1 MKPRERIRFIATIDT
16 LKRVAEDYPGK
27 TIENIIAQMEARKK
41 EVEKK
46 MKELEDLK
54 VGDNVIVG
62 GAYSYC
68 RIRQVEKV
76 TKKHIMVEGNKFSKE
91 FGWIDGCSSYTS
103 DHIRPATEEDI
114 RRVEEEEEKR
124 GIIKWLGNTRFEKLS
139 YETLVAIRDIVEKE
153 IGNSAAKQ

>member
-1 MKPRERIRFIATIDT
+1 
-16 LKRVAEDYPGK
+16 
-27 TIENIIAQMEARKK
+27 
-41 EVEKK
+41 

-54 VGDNVIVG
+54 VGDKVIVG

-68 RIRQVEKV
+68 KIRQVEKV
-76 TKKHIMVEGNKFSKE
+76 TKKHIVVEDNKFSKE

-103 DHIRPATEEDI
+103 DHIRPASEEDI
-114 RRVEEEEEKR
+114 RRVEEEVKKR
-124 GIIKWLGNTRFEKLS
+124 DIANYLGNTRFINLS

>member
-1 MKPRERIRFIATIDT
+1 
-16 LKRVAEDYPGK
+16 
-27 TIENIIAQMEARKK
+27 
-41 EVEKK
+41 
-46 MKELEDLK
+46 MKELENLK
-54 VGDNVIVG
+54 VGDKVIVG

-76 TKKHIMVEGNKFSKE
+76 TKKHVVVEGNKFSKE

-114 RRVEEEEEKR
+114 RRVEEEEVKR
-124 GIIKWLGNTRFEKLS
+124 SIIKWLGNTILEKLS
-139 YETLVAIRDIVEKE
+139 FAALVAIRDIVEKE

>member
-1 MKPRERIRFIATIDT
+1 
-16 LKRVAEDYPGK
+16 
-27 TIENIIAQMEARKK
+27 
-41 EVEKK
+41 

-54 VGDNVIVG
+54 VGDKVIVG

-76 TKKHIMVEGNKFSKE
+76 TKKHVVVEGNKFSKE

-114 RRVEEEEEKR
+114 RRVKEDEEKR
-124 GIIKWLGNTRFEKLS
+124 GIIKWLENTIFEKLS
-139 YETLVAIRDIVEKE
+139 YETLVAIRDIIMND
-153 IGNSAAKQ
+153 IGKCCKIIK

>member
-1 MKPRERIRFIATIDT
+1 M
-16 LKRVAEDYPGK
+16 
-27 TIENIIAQMEARKK
+27 N
-41 EVEKK
+41 
-46 MKELEDLK
+46 ELEDLK
-54 VGDNVIVG
+54 VGDKVIVG

-76 TKKHIMVEGNKFSKE
+76 TKKHIVVEGNKFSKE

-114 RRVEEEEEKR
+114 RRVEEETEKR
-124 GIIKWLGNTRFEKLS
+124 NIVNYLTKINFKELS
-139 YETLVAIRDIVEKE
+139 YETLVAIRDIAEKE

>member
-1 MKPRERIRFIATIDT
+1 
-16 LKRVAEDYPGK
+16 
-27 TIENIIAQMEARKK
+27 
-41 EVEKK
+41 
-46 MKELEDLK
+46 MKELENLK
-54 VGDNVIVG
+54 VGDKVIVG

-76 TKKHIMVEGNKFSKE
+76 TKKHIVVEGNKFSKE

-114 RRVEEEEEKR
+114 RRVKEDEEKR
-124 GIIKWLGNTRFEKLS
+124 GIIKWLENTIFEKLS

-153 IGNSAAKQ
+153 IGNSAEK

>member
-1 MKPRERIRFIATIDT
+1 
-16 LKRVAEDYPGK
+16 
-27 TIENIIAQMEARKK
+27 
-41 EVEKK
+41 

-54 VGDNVIVG
+54 VGDKVIVG
-62 GAYSYC
+62 GYYTHT

-76 TKKHIMVEGNKFSKE
+76 TKKHIVVEGNKFSKE

-114 RRVEEEEEKR
+114 RCVEEETEKR
-124 GIIKWLGNTRFEKLS
+124 NIVNYLTKIHFKELS

-153 IGNSAAKQ
+153 IGNSAEKQ

>member
-1 MKPRERIRFIATIDT
+1 
-16 LKRVAEDYPGK
+16 
-27 TIENIIAQMEARKK
+27 
-41 EVEKK
+41 

-54 VGDNVIVG
+54 VGDKVIVG

-76 TKKHIMVEGNKFSKE
+76 TKKHVVVEGNKFSKE

-114 RRVEEEEEKR
+114 RRVEEETEKR
-124 GIIKWLGNTRFEKLS
+124 NIVNYLTKIHFKELS
-139 YETLVAIRDIVEKE
+139 YEALVAIRDIVEKE
-153 IGNSAAKQ
+153 IGNGAAKQ

>member
-1 MKPRERIRFIATIDT
+1 
-16 LKRVAEDYPGK
+16 
-27 TIENIIAQMEARKK
+27 
-41 EVEKK
+41 
-46 MKELEDLK
+46 MKELENLK
-54 VGDNVIVG
+54 IGDKVIVG

-76 TKKHIMVEGNKFSKE
+76 TKKHIVVEGNKFSKE

-114 RRVEEEEEKR
+114 RRVKEDEEKR
-124 GIIKWLGNTRFEKLS
+124 GIIKWLENTIFEKLS

-153 IGNSAAKQ
+153 IGNSAEK

>member
-1 MKPRERIRFIATIDT
+1 MS
-16 LKRVAEDYPGK
+16 
-27 TIENIIAQMEARKK
+27 
-41 EVEKK
+41 
-46 MKELEDLK
+46 ELEDLK
-54 VGDNVIVG
+54 VGDKVIVG

-76 TKKHIMVEGNKFSKE
+76 TKKHIVVEGNKFSKE

-114 RRVEEEEEKR
+114 RRVKEDEEKR
-124 GIIKWLGNTRFEKLS
+124 GIIKWLENTIFEKLS

-153 IGNSAAKQ
+153 IGNSAEK

>member
-1 MKPRERIRFIATIDT
+1 
-16 LKRVAEDYPGK
+16 
-27 TIENIIAQMEARKK
+27 
-41 EVEKK
+41 
-46 MKELEDLK
+46 
-54 VGDNVIVG
+54 
-62 GAYSYC
+62 
-68 RIRQVEKV
+68 
-76 TKKHIMVEGNKFSKE
+76 MVEGNKFSKE

-153 IGNSAAKQ
+153 IGNSAEKQ